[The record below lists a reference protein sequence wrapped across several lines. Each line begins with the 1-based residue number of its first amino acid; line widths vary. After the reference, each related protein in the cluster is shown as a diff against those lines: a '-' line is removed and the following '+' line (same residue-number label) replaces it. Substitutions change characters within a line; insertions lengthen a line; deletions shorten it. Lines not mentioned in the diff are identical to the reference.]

1 VPHTGGGSVG
11 PVMAARSVLRKERMR
26 RKNGKLI
33 KTLKVCIDISKDVKH
48 LASFLFVLYTANI

>member
-1 VPHTGGGSVG
+1 
-11 PVMAARSVLRKERMR
+11 MR

-33 KTLKVCIDISKDVKH
+33 KTLKVCIEISKDVKH